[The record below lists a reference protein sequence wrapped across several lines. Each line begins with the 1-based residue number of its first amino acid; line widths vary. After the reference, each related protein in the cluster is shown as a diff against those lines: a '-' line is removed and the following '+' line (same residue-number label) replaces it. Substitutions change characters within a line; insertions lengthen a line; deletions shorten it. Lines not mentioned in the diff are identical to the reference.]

1 MKIVKGMTMS
11 WNFDETRPLF
21 QQIVERITV
30 DVVSGKYKAGDK
42 LPSVRE
48 YAVEAGVNPNTM
60 QKALSAL
67 EESGLIVTYRN
78 SGRCVTENETL
89 ISDYRKDVA
98 LKAAQDYIAFTKS
111 AGLTLEEAIE
121 ILKEA
126 ESK

>member
-1 MKIVKGMTMS
+1 MS
-11 WNFDETRPLF
+11 WSFDESRPLF
-21 QQIVERITV
+21 QQIVERITA
-30 DVVSGKYKAGDK
+30 DVVSGKYRAGDK

-67 EESGLIVTYRN
+67 EESGLIVTRRN
-78 SGRCVTENETL
+78 SGRYVTENGAL
-89 ISDYRKDVA
+89 IADYRKNAA
-98 LKAAQDYIAFTKS
+98 LKAAKDYIEFSKS

>member
-1 MKIVKGMTMS
+1 MKGMTMS
-11 WNFDETRPLF
+11 WSFDESRPLF
-21 QQIVERITV
+21 QQIVERVTV
-30 DVVSGKYKAGDK
+30 DVVSGKYGAGDK

-67 EESGLIVTYRN
+67 EESGLIVTQRN
-78 SGRCVTENETL
+78 SGRCVTEDSAL
-89 ISDYRKDVA
+89 IADCRKSA
-98 LKAAQDYIAFTKS
+98 SLKAAQDYIAFAKS

-126 ESK
+126 GSK

>member
-1 MKIVKGMTMS
+1 MS
-11 WNFDETRPLF
+11 WSFDETRPLF

-78 SGRCVTENETL
+78 SGRCVTENEAL
-89 ISDYRKDVA
+89 ISDYRKDAA
-98 LKAAQDYIAFTKS
+98 LKAAQDYIAFTRS
-111 AGLTLEEAIE
+111 AGLTLEEAIV